1 MNDSQTVQSSANE
14 TAPTSLR
21 PATSKHILEE
31 LAPPDHKP
39 TPQSNS
45 RRIGSAAVLCGL
57 VLSLGGCKEKTDT
70 QAPPP
75 PTVRTAPAASS
86 STAQDLVLSGSLE
99 ADVSVA
105 VAFHTL
111 GTIQKVLV
119 SEGQVVREGQL
130 LANLDGGMQRD
141 QVAAAEAKVHQAE
154 DAWKRLEP
162 MHRNATIPEIKW
174 VEVEAD
180 REQARSM
187 ASQAKRALDDAT
199 LRAPISGIV
208 AKRSIEPGEQAPIGL
223 PAFTIVQ
230 TGTMLATVA
239 VAEKDVAR
247 LKVGA
252 PAQITIAA
260 AGQKLSGKVR
270 EIGIAADPL
279 SRTYKVKVALPNPGG
294 ILRVGMVSDVRFK
307 IPGRQPSLVVPTA
320 AVLVDEKD
328 NRFVWIEKSGKVAR
342 RLVKVSGFLQ
352 EGTAIDSGLAA
363 GETVVVSGTPMLSEG
378 IAVRIGN

>member
-1 MNDSQTVQSSANE
+1 MSAS
-14 TAPTSLR
+14 TLLR
-21 PATSKHILEE
+21 LATSKHILEE
-31 LAPPDHKP
+31 LAPPDIKP
-39 TPQSNS
+39 PQPQPHPDRS
-45 RRIGSAAVLCGL
+45 RRALSLSFCILL
-57 VLSLGGCKEKTDT
+57 LSLGGCKEKADT
-70 QAPPP
+70 QAAQPL
-75 PTVRTAPAASS
+75 TVRTAQATSS
-86 STAQDLVLSGSLE
+86 STAQDLLLSGSLE

-111 GTIQKVLV
+111 GTVQKVLV
-119 SEGQVVREGQL
+119 SEGQTVREGQL
-130 LANLDGGMQRD
+130 MAILDGGMQRD
-141 QVAAAEAKVHQAE
+141 QVAAAEAKVRQAE

-223 PAFTIVQ
+223 PAFTVVQ

-252 PAQITIAA
+252 PARVEIAA

-270 EIGIAADPL
+270 EIGISADPL

-294 ILRVGMVSDVRFK
+294 ILRVGMVSDVRFQ
-307 IPGRQPSLVVPTA
+307 IPGRQPSLVVPAA

-328 NRFVWIEKSGKVAR
+328 SRFVWVEKGGKVSR
-342 RLVKVSGFLQ
+342 RVVKVSGFLQ

-363 GETVVVSGTPMLSEG
+363 GESVVVSGTPMLSEG
-378 IAVRIGN
+378 TAVRVGN